1 MNFDYQYTEEQETFR
16 VEARAWLEENVPD
29 DMAEPVDRNDLTDEQ
44 YAFARDLDVRLAEKG
59 WLSPTMPAEYGGG
72 GLSQEHA
79 AIIAEEFFRKGLVS
93 PVSGSAPPALVVWG
107 TEEQKQEF
115 LTPILKGEKTSVI
128 LLTEPKGGADLA
140 ALETRA
146 VRDGDDWLIT
156 GAKCFISHR
165 RTPDLMFGPAITD
178 PDSPR
183 HRNLGYFVIPVPSP
197 GLTLEKQDLLVGNE
211 QLYIHMDNVRVPGR
225 NLIGGDH
232 QGWQVTQTA
241 LGDEQATPVVGVPR
255 RPLFQMDAIHEWF
268 SCFPWQD
275 MVGYLQTTP
284 RDGKSI
290 GGDPLV
296 QQTAIDCY
304 LEAHI
309 YNLLARRNFWMYH
322 SGEKSTYHGHEADV
336 HKRSM
341 CVRNVTRIREIMGM
355 YTHLNGEDPLAPL
368 EGLPD
373 VCGRDAYT
381 AQHGHGSM
389 NIAKVVLARQLG
401 ISRTQR

>member
-1 MNFDYQYTEEQETFR
+1 M
-16 VEARAWLEENVPD
+16 
-29 DMAEPVDRNDLTDEQ
+29 
-44 YAFARDLDVRLAEKG
+44 
-59 WLSPTMPAEYGGG
+59 
-72 GLSQEHA
+72 
-79 AIIAEEFFRKGLVS
+79 
-93 PVSGSAPPALVVWG
+93 
-107 TEEQKQEF
+107 
-115 LTPILKGEKTSVI
+115 
-128 LLTEPKGGADLA
+128 
-140 ALETRA
+140 
-146 VRDGDDWLIT
+146 
-156 GAKCFISHR
+156 
-165 RTPDLMFGPAITD
+165 
-178 PDSPR
+178 
-183 HRNLGYFVIPVPSP
+183 
-197 GLTLEKQDLLVGNE
+197 
-211 QLYIHMDNVRVPGR
+211 PGR

-309 YNLLARRNFWMYH
+309 YNLLARRNFWMHH

-341 CVRNVTRIREIMGM
+341 CVRNMTRIREIMGM
-355 YTHLNGEDPLAPL
+355 YTHLNGEDPLASL
-368 EGLPD
+368 GGLPD

>member
-1 MNFDYQYTEEQETFR
+1 MDFDYHYTEEQEKETFR
-16 VEARAWLEENVPD
+16 REARAWLEENVPD
-29 DMAEPVDRNDLTDEQ
+29 DMTEPVDRNDLTDEQ
-44 YAFARDLDVRLAEKG
+44 YAFARDLDRRLAEKG
-59 WLSPTMPAEYGGG
+59 WLSPTTPAEYGGG

-79 AIIAEEFFRKGLVS
+79 AIIAEEFFHKGLVS

-255 RPLFQMDAIHEWF
+255 RPLFQMDAIHEW
-268 SCFPWQD
+268 
-275 MVGYLQTTP
+275 
-284 RDGKSI
+284 
-290 GGDPLV
+290 
-296 QQTAIDCY
+296 
-304 LEAHI
+304 
-309 YNLLARRNFWMYH
+309 LAGFFM
-322 SGEKSTYHGHEADV
+322 
-336 HKRSM
+336 
-341 CVRNVTRIREIMGM
+341 
-355 YTHLNGEDPLAPL
+355 LPLAGYG
-368 EGLPD
+368 GLPAND
-373 VCGRDAYT
+373 PT
-381 AQHGHGSM
+381 
-389 NIAKVVLARQLG
+389 
-401 ISRTQR
+401 